1 MKFPSKTIK
10 LKPGNVPSPNNS
22 LRREFLEDLP
32 LKTRNTVRGVDLTL
46 INEAI
51 TAITEGHATING
63 KMPDTREKRFIVIA
77 SYFKTART
85 PLNMFFDG
93 ALNVQNNYTVA
104 FKFKDQ
110 PVTVKF
116 PTVLAE
122 N

>member
-1 MKFPSKTIK
+1 MKFPTK
-10 LKPGNVPSPNNS
+10 NVKQAAVNAALPTNIS
-22 LRREFLEDLP
+22 RKEFLEDLP
-32 LKTRNTVRGVDLTL
+32 AKTRNTVRGVDLTL

-51 TAITEGHATING
+51 TAIFEGHATING
-63 KMPDTREKRFIVIA
+63 KKPATRAERFIVIA

-93 ALNVQNNYTVA
+93 AMNVTGTYTVA

-116 PTVLAE
+116 PTVLS
-122 N
+122 

>member
-1 MKFPSKTIK
+1 MKFPTKNIK
-10 LKPGNVPSPNNS
+10 LKPNSAGATNNIS
-22 LRREFLEDLP
+22 RKEFLDDLP
-32 LKTRNTVRGVDLTL
+32 VKTKNTVRGVDLAL

-51 TAITEGHATING
+51 AAILEGTATING
-63 KMPDTREKRFIVIA
+63 KTPKSRLERYVVIG

-93 ALNVQNNYTVA
+93 PVNIHDKYTVV
-104 FKFKDQ
+104 FNYKEQ

-116 PTVLAE
+116 PEVLIE